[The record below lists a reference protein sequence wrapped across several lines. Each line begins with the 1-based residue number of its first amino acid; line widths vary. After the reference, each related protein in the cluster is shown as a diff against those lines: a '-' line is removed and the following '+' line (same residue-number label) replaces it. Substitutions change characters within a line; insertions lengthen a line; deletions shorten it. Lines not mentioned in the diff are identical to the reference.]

1 MLGVSE
7 RAYEHDGCT
16 IMLTLGVDVFWL
28 LSFMPLFDA
37 FYFGSKYADIPG
49 IVEAVRLMSLNAL
62 LNANW
67 VYSLKLKTI
76 AELELSLDSSITP
89 RSKPTLRIDGK
100 GVRAHNHN
108 GTFKVVTTH
117 NEDTGW

>member
-16 IMLTLGVDVFWL
+16 IMLTRGVDIFWL

-49 IVEAVRLMSLNAL
+49 IMEAVSLMSLNAL

-100 GVRAHNHN
+100 SVRAHNHKA
-108 GTFKVVTTH
+108 TFKVVTV
-117 NEDTGW
+117 NDDVRGW